1 VVSAEARW
9 MASHLVDRPM
19 TSLRVLDPDEVQTL
33 VFGPVHF
40 GHLTTRVEYLA
51 ALREAVGG
59 SAHAVTVQLE
69 AFVGDLPSR
78 EEVIAQIWPGVL
90 HETDVGRM
98 FGERR
103 SILSLRKTDIASFH
117 NLEVKVAT
125 FIDQTKQ
132 DFPGIMQG
140 FHSTRCGWQR
150 EWAILSHMER
160 QIIISRLKKLS
171 FGEALALLLYRAQT

>member
-1 VVSAEARW
+1 MVSHR
-9 MASHLVDRPM
+9 VDRSM

-33 VFGPVHF
+33 VFGPVHS

-69 AFVGDLPSR
+69 ALPSQVGALPSR
-78 EEVIAQIWPGVL
+78 EEVIAEIWPGVF

-98 FGERR
+98 FGRAR
-103 SILSLRKTDIASFH
+103 DIPSLRKTDIASFH
-117 NLEVKVAT
+117 NLEVKVDT
-125 FIDQTKQ
+125 FIHQTKQ

-140 FHSTRCGWQR
+140 FQSTQCGWQR
-150 EWAILSHMER
+150 KWAILSHMER
-160 QIIISRLKKLS
+160 HIIISRLKKLS
-171 FGEALALLLYRAQT
+171 FGEALALLLYRVWT

>member
-1 VVSAEARW
+1 
-9 MASHLVDRPM
+9 MASQCVDRPM

-33 VFGPVHF
+33 VFGPVHK

-69 AFVGDLPSR
+69 ALPSQVGALPSR

-98 FGERR
+98 FGTMR
-103 SILSLRKTDIASFH
+103 SVLSLRQTDIASFH

-140 FHSTRCGWQR
+140 FQSTQRGWQR

-171 FGEALALLLYRAQT
+171 FGEALALLLYRAKT